1 MKALKIIIAT
11 IAAIGFTGYA
21 GTIDYREA
29 VKSEMGYDTYMEIA
43 KKVGNNDKA
52 VIDYYLA
59 NREHYERI
67 KRAYK

>member
-11 IAAIGFTGYA
+11 IVAIGFMGYA
-21 GTIDYREA
+21 GTMDYREA

-43 KKVGNNDKA
+43 KKVGNDDKA

-59 NREHYERI
+59 NREHYR
-67 KRAYK
+67 K

>member
-11 IAAIGFTGYA
+11 IAVIAFAGYA
-21 GTIDYREA
+21 GTMDYREA

-43 KKVGNNDKA
+43 KKVGNDDKA

-59 NREHYERI
+59 NRERYR
-67 KRAYK
+67 K

>member
-11 IAAIGFTGYA
+11 IAVIAFVGYA
-21 GTIDYREA
+21 GTMDYREA

-43 KKVGNNDKA
+43 KKVGNDDKA

-59 NREHYERI
+59 NREYYERI

>member
-1 MKALKIIIAT
+1 M
-11 IAAIGFTGYA
+11 GYA
-21 GTIDYREA
+21 GAMDYREA

-43 KKVGNNDKA
+43 KKVGNDDKA

-59 NREHYERI
+59 NREYYERI